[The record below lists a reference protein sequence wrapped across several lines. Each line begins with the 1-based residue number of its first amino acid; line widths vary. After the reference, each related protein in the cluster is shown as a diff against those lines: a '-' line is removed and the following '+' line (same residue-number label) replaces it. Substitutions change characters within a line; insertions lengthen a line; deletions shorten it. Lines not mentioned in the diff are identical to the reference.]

1 MGHIDDFHIQGFRGL
16 RDLKIANLGQI
27 NLFVG
32 NNNSGKTS
40 VLEAAS
46 LFCDPLN
53 GRRWHEVG
61 SQREIPNTLR
71 TSPIDRLIWLFPSEA
86 IDNHSLSSES
96 IGILLSASG
105 NIPIK
110 Q

>member
-1 MGHIDDFHIQGFRGL
+1 MEHIKDFTIERFRGL
-16 RDLKIANLGQI
+16 RDLKMENLGQI

-53 GRRWHEVG
+53 WGRWYELG
-61 SQREIPNTLR
+61 SQRDLPDIPSTLL
-71 TSPIDRLIWLFPSEA
+71 IDRLIWLFPR
-86 IDNHSLSSES
+86 
-96 IGILLSASG
+96 
-105 NIPIK
+105 
-110 Q
+110 